1 METKPTDNSA
11 FVAPTNN
18 DARSTAEEVFFLVN
32 VDDHCVHHHNLVAIN
47 VKYSFLKSKYSV
59 DTVPRFID
67 VLVIRVSNSESD
79 D

>member
-11 FVAPTNN
+11 FVGTTNN
-18 DARSTAEEVFFLVN
+18 DARSTAEEVFSLVN